1 MSGVTH
7 SYFQLRRQPV
17 DDILTNDANF
27 AYFLEVLFAL
37 FKKKERKKVWA
48 KIHSA
53 GNQPFVLS

>member
-17 DDILTNDANF
+17 DDILANDANF
-27 AYFLEVLFAL
+27 AYFLEVSFAL
-37 FKKKERKKVWA
+37 FKKKKVWA